1 VSETAGGRTAPR
13 APAAPSN
20 WNLANGL
27 TLLRLLLVPFF
38 VWFLLEEGGEEPVW
52 RIAAF
57 VVFVLAAITDRIDG
71 ELARRWGQV
80 TDFGKLVDPIADKAL
95 TGAAFV
101 VLSYLGE
108 LSWWVTIVVS
118 ARELGITLLRLWVL
132 QHGVMAASRG
142 GKIKTVL
149 QATALSFYILPLSGV
164 LADIGHVLMA
174 AAVAVTVL
182 TGLDYVAQALRN
194 RQERAQG

>member
-1 VSETAGGRTAPR
+1 MSETAGGRTAPR
-13 APAAPSN
+13 TATPSN
-20 WNLANGL
+20 WNIANAL

-38 VWFLLEEGGEEPVW
+38 VWFLLLEGGEEPVW

-71 ELARRWGQV
+71 ELARRWALV

-118 ARELGITLLRLWVL
+118 VRELGITLLRLWVL

-142 GKIKTVL
+142 GKIKTTL
-149 QATALSFYILPLSGV
+149 QAVALSFYILPLSGV
-164 LADIGHVLMA
+164 LETIGHVLMA
-174 AAVAVTVL
+174 GAVAVTVV
-182 TGLDYVAQALRN
+182 TGLDYVAQAIRN
-194 RQERAQG
+194 RQERIQA

>member
-1 VSETAGGRTAPR
+1 MSETAGGRTAPR
-13 APAAPSN
+13 APAVPSN

-132 QHGVMAASRG
+132 QHGVMAAGRG

-149 QATALSFYILPLSGV
+149 QATALSFYILPLSG
-164 LADIGHVLMA
+164 LLEDIGHVLMA
-174 AAVAVTVL
+174 TAVAVTVL
-182 TGLDYVAQALRN
+182 TGLDYVAQALRH

>member
-1 VSETAGGRTAPR
+1 
-13 APAAPSN
+13 
-20 WNLANGL
+20 
-27 TLLRLLLVPFF
+27 
-38 VWFLLEEGGEEPVW
+38 
-52 RIAAF
+52 
-57 VVFVLAAITDRIDG
+57 
-71 ELARRWGQV
+71 
-80 TDFGKLVDPIADKAL
+80 
-95 TGAAFV
+95 
-101 VLSYLGE
+101 
-108 LSWWVTIVVS
+108 VTIVVS

-132 QHGVMAASRG
+132 QHGVMAAGRG

>member
-1 VSETAGGRTAPR
+1 VSETAGGRTASR
-13 APAAPSN
+13 TAAPSN
-20 WNLANGL
+20 WNTANAL

-38 VWFLLEEGGEEPVW
+38 VWFLLLEGGDEPVW

-57 VVFVLAAITDRIDG
+57 AVFVLAAITDRIDG

-118 ARELGITLLRLWVL
+118 VRELGITLLRLWVL

-142 GKIKTVL
+142 GKIKTTL
-149 QATALSFYILPLSGV
+149 QAVALSFYILPLSGV
-164 LADIGHVLMA
+164 LETIGHVLMA

-182 TGLDYVAQALRN
+182 TGLDYVAQAMRN
-194 RQERAQG
+194 RQERAQA